1 MIDAAGI
8 LDSLIDEQALQSD
21 LDWAMSEID
30 RLESEN
36 ARLNGMLDDAIKASL
51 RLNIHIKRLQR
62 QLNQEDECYDRV
74 PEGLE

>member
-1 MIDAAGI
+1 
-8 LDSLIDEQALQSD
+8 
-21 LDWAMSEID
+21 MSEID